1 MGQRRRGGNVALGR
15 YGGSILSKLTWEL
28 ESEGHD
34 ALHLDDMGDECL
46 VLSQM
51 NDAGDMER
59 VAVSL
64 EQLQEA
70 VAVLG
75 PRYRGTKNTDRQPLI
90 TATM

>member
-1 MGQRRRGGNVALGR
+1 MNTLA
-15 YGGSILSKLTWEL
+15 WEL

-51 NDAGDMER
+51 NDAGHMES

-64 EQLQEA
+64 GQLQQA

-75 PRYRGTKNTDRQPLI
+75 PRYAVRGDME
-90 TATM
+90 AV